1 MKPTTS
7 ELIAF
12 FSQYVTQNRAVRIQE
27 AAQRRTRYITIAL
40 EDVYQSL
47 NAGAIVRSCE
57 SMGIQDMHCIMYGN
71 QFVVKKDIDQG
82 ASKWLTLHEYRNISP
97 EVQTPTA
104 TCINTLKKNGYKI
117 VGTSP
122 HAVMTLSEVPIDQK
136 LALLFGTELMGL
148 TNESM
153 EHADYLVKI
162 PMYGFSES
170 FNVSVSVALCLYDFT
185 TRLRASTIEWQLSKQ
200 EQEELVL
207 SWLRQSIDR
216 IELLEEEFYKRNPS
230 YSRE

>member
-1 MKPTTS
+1 MKPTNS
-7 ELIAF
+7 ELISF
-12 FSQYVTQNRAVRIQE
+12 FSQYVTANRFTRIQE
-27 AAQRRTRYITIAL
+27 VVQRRTRYITIAL

-82 ASKWLTLHEYRNISP
+82 ASKWLSLYEYRNTSP

-104 TCINTLKKNGYKI
+104 ACINTLKKNGYKI
-117 VGTSP
+117 VATSP
-122 HAVMTLSEVPIDQK
+122 HAVMTLSEIPIDQK

-153 EHADYLVKI
+153 ECADYLVKI

-185 TRLRASTIEWQLSKQ
+185 TRLRASSINWHLSQQ
-200 EQEELVL
+200 EQDTLILDWV
-207 SWLRQSIDR
+207 RQSIDKPD
-216 IELLEEEFYKRNPS
+216 LLEDEFYKRNPS
-230 YSRE
+230 FSRE